1 MPARSSTR
9 TGPYRQ
15 TNPSLRAY
23 DEAYLHPDALR
34 HYGPAP
40 SPPMR
45 AEMVFR
51 LVQREGLSQSDA
63 AKRLGVTRAAV
74 SQYLSRKRGAG
85 EVQISNELD
94 TIIDRWALAVV
105 TGESDINLCDV
116 CQCAL
121 KKF

>member
-1 MPARSSTR
+1 MTKIACTLMHCDTMVR
-9 TGPYRQ
+9 
-15 TNPSLRAY
+15 NIL
-23 DEAYLHPDALR
+23 
-34 HYGPAP
+34 
-40 SPPMR
+40 PPMR

-74 SQYLSRKRGAG
+74 SQYMSRKRGVSD
-85 EVQISNELD
+85 VQITNELD
-94 TIIDRWALAVV
+94 SMIDRWALAVV

>member
-1 MPARSSTR
+1 MHCDTMV
-9 TGPYRQ
+9 
-15 TNPSLRAY
+15 
-23 DEAYLHPDALR
+23 R
-34 HYGPAP
+34 HLL
-40 SPPMR
+40 PPMR

-51 LVQREGLSQSDA
+51 LVQRQGLSQSDA

-74 SQYLSRKRGAG
+74 SQYMSRKRGAG

-94 TIIDRWALAVV
+94 SIIDRWALAVV

>member
-1 MPARSSTR
+1 MHCDTMV
-9 TGPYRQ
+9 
-15 TNPSLRAY
+15 
-23 DEAYLHPDALR
+23 R
-34 HYGPAP
+34 HLL
-40 SPPMR
+40 PPMR

-51 LVQREGLSQSDA
+51 LVQHKGLSQSDA

-94 TIIDRWALAVV
+94 SIIDRWALAVV

-121 KKF
+121 KKH

>member
-1 MPARSSTR
+1 MHCDTMV
-9 TGPYRQ
+9 
-15 TNPSLRAY
+15 
-23 DEAYLHPDALR
+23 R
-34 HYGPAP
+34 HFL
-40 SPPMR
+40 PPMR
-45 AEMVFR
+45 AEMVSR
-51 LVQREGLSQSDA
+51 LVQRQGLSQSDA

-94 TIIDRWALAVV
+94 NIIDRWALAVV

>member
-1 MPARSSTR
+1 M
-9 TGPYRQ
+9 
-15 TNPSLRAY
+15 
-23 DEAYLHPDALR
+23 HCDALVR
-34 HYGPAP
+34 HLL
-40 SPPMR
+40 PPMR
-45 AEMVFR
+45 AEMVYR
-51 LVQREGLSQSDA
+51 LVQRQGLSQSDA

-74 SQYLSRKRGAG
+74 SQYMSRKRGAG

-94 TIIDRWALAVV
+94 NIIDRWALAVV

>member
-1 MPARSSTR
+1 MHCDTMVR
-9 TGPYRQ
+9 
-15 TNPSLRAY
+15 NL
-23 DEAYLHPDALR
+23 L
-34 HYGPAP
+34 
-40 SPPMR
+40 PPMR
-45 AEMVFR
+45 AEMVSR
-51 LVQREGLSQSDA
+51 LVQKQGLSQSDA

-74 SQYLSRKRGAG
+74 SQYMSKKRGVS

-94 TIIDRWALAVV
+94 SMIDRWALAVV